1 MIENG
6 MVLEA
11 DAYWDKVYGK
21 PDYWEDD
28 RDYGTVEQYGD
39 DRDILYKAVA
49 LWLDV
54 DEEDADRDRLDEVYD
69 MMTRDKRKK
78 IVEDY
83 VEFHDLQEDFNDWY
97 SDRYCDD
104 VDDHYDRDYDLEHGW
119 RD

>member
-11 DAYWDKVYGK
+11 DAYWDKVYGQ

-83 VEFHDLQEDFNDWY
+83 VEFHDLQEDFNSWY

-104 VDDHYDRDYDLEHGW
+104 DDHYDRGYDLEHGW